1 VEIMSK
7 VKKDI
12 KLFNKWSFKNIEIK
26 DWTLEKY
33 INLRPVII
41 PHTAGRHE
49 HKRFWKTSK
58 ISVIERFVNRLLA
71 PGFIGSKIKGH
82 KSSYSSGKKSK
93 LLGNL
98 ENAFTLLE
106 LNTGQN
112 PIQVLIDAI
121 CNSAPREETT
131 KIAMGGISYASAV
144 DVSPQRRVDLAI
156 KYLVQAIGAKSHSNE
171 KEFAVNLAQ
180 ELILA
185 ASDSQESRAVKRKDE
200 IERIA
205 VSAR

>member
-1 VEIMSK
+1 MSK
-7 VKKDI
+7 AKKDI
-12 KLFNKWSFKNIEIK
+12 KLYNKWSFENIEIK

-33 INLRPVII
+33 INMRPVII

-49 HKRFWKTSK
+49 HKRFWKTTK
-58 ISVIERFVNRLLA
+58 ISIIERFVNRLLA

-106 LNTGQN
+106 LNTGNN
-112 PIQVLIDAI
+112 PIQVLVDAI

-131 KIAMGGISYASAV
+131 RIAMGGISYASAV
-144 DVSPQRRVDLAI
+144 DISPQRLVDLAI
-156 KYLVQAIGAKSHSNE
+156 KYLVQAIGSSSHSNE
-171 KEFAVNLAQ
+171 RGFGINISRELA
-180 ELILA
+180 LA
-185 ASDSQESRAVKRKDE
+185 SKGNIESKAIKRKDE
-200 IERIA
+200 VERIA

>member
-1 VEIMSK
+1 MSK

-12 KLFNKWSFKNIEIK
+12 KLFNKWSFENIEIK
-26 DWTLEKY
+26 DWTLESY

-49 HKRFWKTSK
+49 HKRFWKTTK
-58 ISVIERFVNRLLA
+58 ISIIERFVNRLLA

-93 LLGNL
+93 LLRNL
-98 ENAFTLLE
+98 ETAFTLLE
-106 LNTGQN
+106 LNTGHN

-121 CNSAPREETT
+121 CNAAPREETT
-131 KIAMGGISYASAV
+131 RIAMGGISYASAV
-144 DVSPQRRVDLAI
+144 DISPQRRVDLAI
-156 KYLVQAIGAKSHSNE
+156 KYLVQAIGSSSHSNVRA
-171 KEFAVNLAQ
+171 FAENISREVALA
-180 ELILA
+180 
-185 ASDSQESRAVKRKDE
+185 SQESQESKAIKRKDE
-200 IERIA
+200 VERIA

>member
-1 VEIMSK
+1 MSK

>member
-1 VEIMSK
+1 MSK
-7 VKKDI
+7 TKQEVN
-12 KLFNKWSFKNIEIK
+12 LFNKWSYENIEIK

-33 INLRPVII
+33 INLKPVIV

-49 HKRFWKTSK
+49 HKRFWKSSK
-58 ISVIERFVNRLLA
+58 ISIIERFVNRLLA

-82 KSSYSSGKKSK
+82 KSSHSSGKKSK
-93 LLGNL
+93 LLGNI

-106 LNTGQN
+106 LNTGEN
-112 PIQVLIDAI
+112 PIQVLVDAI
-121 CNSAPREETT
+121 CNAAPREEVTR
-131 KIAMGGISYASAV
+131 IAMGGISYSSAV

-156 KYLVQAIGAKSHSNE
+156 KYLVQAIGSSSHSGE
-171 KEFAVNLAQ
+171 RAFAITIARELA
-180 ELILA
+180 LA
-185 ASDSQESRAVKRKDE
+185 AQDNIESKAIKRKDE

>member
-1 VEIMSK
+1 MSK
-7 VKKDI
+7 TSKEV
-12 KLFNKWSFKNIEIK
+12 KLFNRWSFSDITIS
-26 DWTLEKY
+26 DMTLENY
-33 INLRPVII
+33 INLKPII
-41 PHTAGRHE
+41 VPHSAGRHE

-58 ISVIERFVNRLLA
+58 VSVIERFSNRLLS

-82 KSSYSSGKKSK
+82 KSSYHSGKKSK
-93 LLGNL
+93 LMRSLQ
-98 ENAFTLLE
+98 NAFILIE

-112 PIQVLIDAI
+112 PIQVLVDAI
-121 CNSAPREETT
+121 CNSSPREETT

-144 DVSPQRRVDLAI
+144 DIAPQRRVDLAI
-156 KYLVQAIGAKSHSNE
+156 KYLVQAIGARSHSNVKMFE
-171 KEFAVNLAQ
+171 ENLAQ

-185 ASDSQESRAVKRKDE
+185 ANNSQESRAVKRKDE

>member
-1 VEIMSK
+1 MSK

-12 KLFNKWSFKNIEIK
+12 KLFNKWSFENIEVK
-26 DWTLEKY
+26 DWTLENY

-49 HKRFWKTSK
+49 HKRFWKTTK

-93 LLGNL
+93 LLRNL

-106 LNTGQN
+106 LNIGKN

-121 CNSAPREETT
+121 CNAAPREETT
-131 KIAMGGISYASAV
+131 RIAMGGRSYASAV

-156 KYLVQAIGAKSHSNE
+156 KYLVQAIGSSSHSSE
-171 KEFAVNLAQ
+171 RPFAANISRELTLASRGN
-180 ELILA
+180 I
-185 ASDSQESRAVKRKDE
+185 ESKAIKRKDE
-200 IERIA
+200 VERIA

>member
-1 VEIMSK
+1 MSK
-7 VKKDI
+7 TKKDI
-12 KLFNKWSFKNIEIK
+12 KLFNKWSFENIEIK
-26 DWTLEKY
+26 DWTLESY

-58 ISVIERFVNRLLA
+58 ISIIERFVNRLLA

-93 LLGNL
+93 LLRNL
-98 ENAFTLLE
+98 ETAFTLLE
-106 LNTGQN
+106 LNTGNN

-121 CNSAPREETT
+121 CNTAPREETT

-171 KEFAVNLAQ
+171 KPLAVNLAQ

-185 ASDSQESRAVKRKDE
+185 ASDNQESRAIKRKDE

>member
-1 VEIMSK
+1 MSK
-7 VKKDI
+7 AKKDI
-12 KLFNKWSFKNIEIK
+12 KLFNKWSFENIKVK
-26 DWTLEKY
+26 DWTLESY

-49 HKRFWKTSK
+49 HKRFWKTTK

-93 LLGNL
+93 LLRNL

-106 LNTGQN
+106 LNTGSN

-121 CNSAPREETT
+121 CNAAPREETT
-131 KIAMGGISYASAV
+131 RIAMGGISYASAV

-156 KYLVQAIGAKSHSNE
+156 KYLVQAIGSSSHSSE
-171 KEFAVNLAQ
+171 RPFAANISRELTLASKGN
-180 ELILA
+180 I
-185 ASDSQESRAVKRKDE
+185 ESKAIKRKDE
-200 IERIA
+200 VERIA

>member
-1 VEIMSK
+1 MSK

-12 KLFNKWSFKNIEIK
+12 KLFNKWSFENLEVK
-26 DWTLEKY
+26 DWTLENY

-93 LLGNL
+93 LLRNL

-106 LNTGQN
+106 LNTSHN

-121 CNSAPREETT
+121 CNTAPREETT

-144 DVSPQRRVDLAI
+144 DISPQRRVDLAI

-171 KEFAVNLAQ
+171 KEFASNLAS
-180 ELILA
+180 ELLLA
-185 ASDSQESRAVKRKDE
+185 ASDSQESRAIKRKDE